1 MSVDEPPAASPLQSE
16 LAQQIVLLINQQ
28 GLQPGAPLPEIAL
41 AREFGVSRSPVRG
54 ALSLLAT
61 RGITTAVPRRG
72 FVVAKPVADASPLLG
87 SATRSTREVLYST
100 ILADRSN
107 GRIQAEVSEAE
118 LSQRY
123 DTPRG
128 TIRKILMRLAAE
140 GLAQR
145 QRGHGWRFIEGLDT
159 PEVISES
166 YEFRIGIECAALRG
180 AKFRFDPAQM
190 DQLRR
195 MHGRIIEQGSAE
207 RQTWFRTNALFHELV
222 VGWSNNRFFQGAMRQ
237 QNNLR
242 QMTEYAA
249 FDVISS
255 ARIRQSCDEHLR
267 LLDAIEGGDM
277 RLAEALMRAH
287 LLAASR
293 PDP

>member
-1 MSVDEPPAASPLQSE
+1 MPAQEPTSASPLQAE
-16 LAQQIVLLINQQ
+16 LAQQIIRLIGEQ
-28 GLQPGAPLPEIAL
+28 GLQPGAPLQEVAL
-41 AREFGVSRSPVRG
+41 AREFGVSRSPVRK
-54 ALSLLAT
+54 ALSLLAAQ
-61 RGITTAVPRRG
+61 GITTAVPRRG
-72 FVVAKPVADASPLLG
+72 FVVAKPMTDEAEPPGQVFK
-87 SATRSTREVLYST
+87 SAQELLYSA
-100 ILADRSN
+100 ILDDRSN
-107 GRIQAEVSEAE
+107 GRIPAEVSETE

-123 DTPRG
+123 GATRG
-128 TIRKILMRLAAE
+128 TIRKILMRLAAD

-145 QRGHGWRFIEGLDT
+145 QRGHGWQFTEGLDT

-166 YEFRIGIECAALRG
+166 YEFRIGIECAALRS

-222 VGWSNNRFFQGAMRQ
+222 VGWSNNRFFQGAIRQ

-255 ARIRQSCDEHLR
+255 ARIRQSCEEHLR
-267 LLDAIEGGDM
+267 LLDAIESDDM